1 MTTER
6 ERRAHILEVAE
17 RLLRH
22 YGPQKTTIAEIARA
36 ADVGVGTVYLE
47 FPSKEAIVQELSSE
61 RHCAV
66 LDAMRQALRNGRTF
80 ADRLA
85 NIFDARLSAFMKLDA
100 AAEGAHA
107 RDLVHCMNP
116 AVRAAQGR
124 FKQDELALVSELLR
138 DGVAEGEFTL
148 EVPLD
153 DAAAALLMAYASFA
167 PPFIFGADAGE
178 LARKLD
184 ALHSLLVDG
193 LRPREHTSP
202 APAAPV
208 PTRTHAARKRTAG
221 RRVKSR

>member
-1 MTTER
+1 MPTER

-17 RLLRH
+17 RLVRH

-47 FPSKEAIVQELSSE
+47 FASKGAIVQELSSE

-100 AAEGAHA
+100 EGAHA

-124 FKQDELALVSELLR
+124 FKQDELALLSEVLR
-138 DGVAEGEFTL
+138 DGVAAGEFSL
-148 EVPLD
+148 EVSID
-153 DAAAALLMAYASFA
+153 NAAAALLMAYASFA
-167 PPFIFGADAGE
+167 PPFIFSANAPE
-178 LARKLD
+178 LERRLH
-184 ALHSLLVDG
+184 ALHSLLING
-193 LRPREHTSP
+193 LRPRTPFE
-202 APAAPV
+202 
-208 PTRTHAARKRTAG
+208 
-221 RRVKSR
+221 RRPRPKSR